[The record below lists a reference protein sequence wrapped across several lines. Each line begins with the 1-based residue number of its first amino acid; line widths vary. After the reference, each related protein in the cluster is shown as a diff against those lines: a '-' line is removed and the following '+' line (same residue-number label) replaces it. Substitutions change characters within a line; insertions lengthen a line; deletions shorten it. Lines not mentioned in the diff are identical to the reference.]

1 MTVPLGGSVGT
12 VPANNGRVPDNIT
25 CSTVLPNGRTVGSY
39 VGQVSNSLN
48 HQAQVAPVSTPY
60 GPAPN
65 PSFPSPISVAS
76 QVYSGTNFRA
86 MFGGP
91 GANYALLGDAGNFA
105 YGAVSANLGVP
116 LLATEMVAGAYSL
129 YAHPSSDWGWP
140 YGMDPS
146 SHENPGHQTE
156 RAGIRAAG
164 GREREGER
172 ERDTSPQNGR
182 RRVTQVAAGE
192 PT

>member
-1 MTVPLGGSVGT
+1 MKPGT
-12 VPANNGRVPDNIT
+12 IFIGIATHAANNGRVPNNIT

-39 VGQVSNSLN
+39 VSQVSNSIN
-48 HQAQVAPVSTPY
+48 QQAQVAPVSTPY

-65 PSFPSPISVAS
+65 PSFPSPVSVAQ

-91 GANYALLGDAGNFA
+91 GANYAFLGDAGNFA

-116 LLATEMVAGAYSL
+116 LWGAEAVAGAYSL

-140 YGMDPS
+140 WGMDPS
-146 SHENPGHQTE
+146 ARVQVP
-156 RAGIRAAG
+156 AGYSA
-164 GREREGER
+164 
-172 ERDTSPQNGR
+172 QC
-182 RRVTQVAAGE
+182 Q
-192 PT
+192 

>member
-12 VPANNGRVPDNIT
+12 VPANNGRVPNNIT

-60 GPAPN
+60 GPAPTRV
-65 PSFPSPISVAS
+65 FLVQS
-76 QVYSGTNFRA
+76 QSLARDSGTNFRA

-91 GANYALLGDAGNFA
+91 GANYAFLGDAGNFA

-140 YGMDPS
+140 YGMAQARTKTLGTKLSEP
-146 SHENPGHQTE
+146 EYAQLEAE
-156 RAGIRAAG
+156 RERV
-164 GREREGER
+164 RERETRHPRMGAVE
-172 ERDTSPQNGR
+172 
-182 RRVTQVAAGE
+182 
-192 PT
+192 